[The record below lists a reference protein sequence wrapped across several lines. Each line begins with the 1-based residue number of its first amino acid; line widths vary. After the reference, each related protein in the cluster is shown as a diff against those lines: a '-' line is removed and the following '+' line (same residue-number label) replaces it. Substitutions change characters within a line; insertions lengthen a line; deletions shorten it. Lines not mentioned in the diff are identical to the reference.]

1 MADILYTY
9 KNQVYANITN
19 RCNCSCTFCIR
30 SHQDS
35 VGDAETLWHKE
46 DPSAEEIKAAMDAF
60 DFTGYDELVYCGY
73 GEPTCRLDVLLE
85 TAKYA
90 RENYGV
96 SIRINTNGLGC
107 LEHGRDIIPDLVGVV
122 LIFDAL
128 SISLNSPAETEY
140 NKVTRPRFSNAFPS
154 MLKFAKEAHKVIPSV
169 QLSIVDVLP
178 KAQIAACKELAAS
191 LGVPLKIRKYS

>member
-1 MADILYTY
+1 
-9 KNQVYANITN
+9 
-19 RCNCSCTFCIR
+19 
-30 SHQDS
+30 
-35 VGDAETLWHKE
+35 
-46 DPSAEEIKAAMDAF
+46 MDAF

-73 GEPTCRLDVLLE
+73 GEPTCRLDVLLA

-90 RENYGV
+90 KENYGV

-107 LEHGRDIIPDLVGVV
+107 LEHDRDIIPDLVGIV
-122 LIFDAL
+122 DAL
-128 SISLNSPAETEY
+128 SISLNAPSEAEY

-178 KAQIAACKELAAS
+178 KAQITACKELASS

>member
-1 MADILYTY
+1 
-9 KNQVYANITN
+9 
-19 RCNCSCTFCIR
+19 
-30 SHQDS
+30 
-35 VGDAETLWHKE
+35 
-46 DPSAEEIKAAMDAF
+46 MDAF

-90 RENYGV
+90 KENYGV

-107 LEHGRDIIPDLVGVV
+107 LEHDRDIIPDLVGIV
-122 LIFDAL
+122 DAL
-128 SISLNSPAETEY
+128 SISLNAPSEAEY

-154 MLKFAKEAHKVIPSV
+154 MLKFAKEAHTVIPSV

-178 KAQIAACKELAAS
+178 EAQITACKELASS